1 MNRQTQMTWNGEV
14 QKQWLHVDAT
24 DLVLGRLST
33 RLATMLRGKHKPQY
47 TPHQD
52 VGDFVVV
59 TNAEKIRLTGSKPDQ
74 KMFQTYSGYPSGQK
88 QYSYRWMLEHRPEK
102 LLARSVRRMM
112 PRNRLAR
119 QQLTK
124 LKIYR
129 GADHPHQAQQP
140 RTLELSAAVGGK

>member
-1 MNRQTQMTWNGEV
+1 MNRQTQMTWKDEV
-14 QKQWLHVDAT
+14 ERQWLHVDAT
-24 DLVLGRLST
+24 DQVLGRLST
-33 RLATMLRGKHKPQY
+33 RLATILRGKHKPQY

-52 VGDFVVV
+52 VGDFIVV

-88 QYSYRWMLEHRPEK
+88 RYSYRWMLEHRPEK
-102 LLARSVRRMM
+102 LLERSVRRMM

-129 GADHPHQAQQP
+129 GEEHPHQAQQP
-140 RTLELSAAVGGK
+140 TTLALSE